1 VHDHRCHAHNQPK
14 EGRRCM
20 RVSANSQD
28 VPGHCR
34 TRKGCVG
41 CALGIAM
48 TPGSDVTS
56 CSMRI
61 QA

>member
-1 VHDHRCHAHNQPK
+1 MTSDVMSTISQKKA
-14 EGRRCM
+14 GGCM
-20 RVSANSQD
+20 RVSASSQD
-28 VPGHCR
+28 VLGHCG

>member
-1 VHDHRCHAHNQPK
+1 MINDVMHTIGQKKA
-14 EGRRCM
+14 GGCM
-20 RVSANSQD
+20 RVSASSQD
-28 VPGHCR
+28 VLGHYR

-41 CALGIAM
+41 CASEIAM
-48 TPGSDVTS
+48 ALGSDLTS